1 MAISF
6 SCGQCGKRLKAP
18 DSAAGKTSKCPG
30 CGAPVTCPEPVYEAE
45 PVEPQKPD
53 VPEILDD
60 VDPYRDLD
68 DGTPYQVEEP
78 PLPAQAPERRRPCP
92 MCGEMILATAAK
104 CRFCG
109 EVFDETLK
117 KATKK
122 KRKKGRRSYDA
133 EDENLSAWDWVL
145 AILCLNIGCIVAI
158 VYMVQG
164 KPKGTKMLGV
174 VLLAYVVFFVIGM
187 VIGLLA
193 PDQPPGQPGMP

>member
-1 MAISF
+1 MPISF

-122 KRKKGRRSYDA
+122 KGKKKAKKSYDPGD
-133 EDENLSAWDWVL
+133 EDMSAGEWVV
-145 AILCLNIGCIVAI
+145 AILCSGIGCIAGI
-158 VYMVQG
+158 VWMIQG
-164 KPKGTKMLGV
+164 KPKGVKMLVVSLIADFVKFGIRLAIQSQHGGGV
-174 VLLAYVVFFVIGM
+174 G
-187 VIGLLA
+187 
-193 PDQPPGQPGMP
+193 P